1 MRSFLQWTA
10 VALSIPSLVHG
21 FHNVSYNSNDPALAY
36 SPVGAW
42 KDWPAAGCL
51 SWPVGQWSSVPG
63 SITLRFSGV
72 AIYAYGLFDDASI
85 PILEVQ
91 IDDEPATPLS
101 TYAPADTAR
110 CDPIFSKTGLA
121 YGNHTIVLKLTN
133 QRPDD
138 VKDLSFQ
145 GFMVTVPDPGDD
157 VSGGGSGKP
166 RKSRTGLIAA
176 VIAVVAV
183 VLILALVAFFFWRRR
198 KGRSNKPAPVPTNY
212 GPTDPMMS
220 SQKVDTPDHSVP
232 PPVPFFLPPSNQ
244 QSVQQQNL
252 GQAPWAQGAPDNNSP
267 YGNTPYNGQPQ
278 QTGYYQN
285 GSAYGLSATGGYVPS
300 ATPPVHPNSPS
311 YYGAST
317 YSDPNAPHQPSHYGS
332 SAYPDPNAQH
342 QQAHLSYQPPPSDY
356 SSTAFTQTTSSGYGA
371 SSEKAQIAADY
382 SAPSNYYT
390 PPPIAPPPADQNVQP
405 MNVSYRKGQVN
416 QHAAPVTRTDGQG
429 TSGGDAAPPEY
440 GS

>member
-10 VALSIPSLVHG
+10 VAFSIPSLVHG

-63 SITLRFSGV
+63 SITLRFSGI

-110 CDPIFSKTGLA
+110 CDPIFSKTGLT

-166 RKSRTGLIAA
+166 RKSL
-176 VIAVVAV
+176 
-183 VLILALVAFFFWRRR
+183 
-198 KGRSNKPAPVPTNY
+198 
-212 GPTDPMMS
+212 
-220 SQKVDTPDHSVP
+220 
-232 PPVPFFLPPSNQ
+232 PFFLPPSNQ

-390 PPPIAPPPADQNVQP
+390 PPPIAPPPADQNVQS